1 MFEVKYGVS
10 GGIAGE
16 ADDTD
21 DDVFWAETGSFGQ
34 GGNYNGGT
42 GGGGGSGYIGGV
54 TGGSMQNGV
63 RSGNG
68 YARITVI
75 SLG

>member
-10 GGIAGE
+10 GVTAGE
-16 ADDTD
+16 AEDTD
-21 DDVFWAETGSFGQ
+21 GDVLRAEAGSFGQ
-34 GGNYNGGT
+34 GGKGDH
-42 GGGGGSGYIGGV
+42 GGGGSAS
-54 TGGSMQNGV
+54 GGSMQTGNH
-63 RSGNG
+63 SGNG

>member
-10 GGIAGE
+10 GGTAGE
-16 ADDTD
+16 AEDTD
-21 DDVFWAETGSFGQ
+21 GDVFRAEAESFGQ
-34 GGNYNGGT
+34 GGKGDHG

-54 TGGSMQNGV
+54 TGESMQNGV

>member
-34 GGNYNGGT
+34 GGKGDHDGS
-42 GGGGGSGYIGGV
+42 GGGSGCIGGV
-54 TGGSMQNGV
+54 TRGSMQNGV
-63 RSGNG
+63 CSGNG

-75 SLG
+75 SLS

>member
-34 GGNYNGGT
+34 GGKGDYGRGGS
-42 GGGGGSGYIGGV
+42 GSGYIGGV
-54 TGGSMQNGV
+54 TGESMQTGNH
-63 RSGNG
+63 SGNG